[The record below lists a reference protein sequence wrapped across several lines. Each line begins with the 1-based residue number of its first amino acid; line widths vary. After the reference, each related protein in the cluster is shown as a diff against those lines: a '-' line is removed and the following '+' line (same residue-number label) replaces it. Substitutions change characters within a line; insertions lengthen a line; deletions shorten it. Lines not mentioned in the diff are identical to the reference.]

1 MPAYSEAYLADAMEN
16 LGEMADFVTCELGLE
31 LSTFWNAFAL
41 SFEADQL
48 AHGSVRHICGM
59 SGAELALRVAE
70 DAGLSVPRHAQ
81 ATAQGACCGG
91 SDVGIV
97 QPGADYWCGWS
108 IAYYQWETEHSFQL
122 INSCV
127 SMDSLKAMYS
137 TFHEQSEQRVAEAL
151 DGMVVRACGCSRL
164 KRQRELVG
172 LSQSQLSRAS
182 GVGLRA
188 IQQYEQGAKN
198 INKAAAENLFSLAA
212 ALHCQPQDLLQP
224 YDQYEYAVVRL

>member
-16 LGEMADFVTCELGLE
+16 LGEMADFATCELGLE

-59 SGAELALRVAE
+59 SGAELALRVVE
-70 DAGLSVPRHAQ
+70 GAGLSVPRRALGTMQ
-81 ATAQGACCGG
+81 EACCVSGG
-91 SDVGIV
+91 VDVM

-108 IAYYQWETEHSFQL
+108 IAYYQWETAHSFQL

-127 SMDSLKAMYS
+127 GMDTLKGMYP

-224 YDQYEYAVVRL
+224 HDQYEYAVVRL